1 MRFPFTKYGWRE
13 LLLATVV
20 CAALAAVA
28 AASFWP
34 AAVLPALLWVYCLAF
49 FRDPLRSVPQTAALL
64 AVADGR
70 VTDITPAD
78 PEILGEPATRVGIFM
93 GLLSAHI
100 NRSPQAGRV
109 LSITHKGGGYADAR
123 RPDAWAANESATV
136 QMEAR
141 LGGQA
146 CRLQVRQIAG
156 FVARR
161 IVTDLAVGQELR
173 AGQVIGMIKFGSR
186 AELIVPDRV
195 IGRLAV
201 SVGQYVYAGQT
212 VLVEPP
218 QPEKI

>member
-1 MRFPFTKYGWRE
+1 MRFPFTKHGWRE
-13 LLLATVV
+13 LLLATVF
-20 CAALAAVA
+20 CAALGAVA
-28 AASFWP
+28 ASSFWP
-34 AAVLPALLWVYCLAF
+34 AAALPALLWVYCLAF
-49 FRDPLRSVPQTAALL
+49 FRDPVRVAPATDSLL

-78 PEILGEPATRVGIFM
+78 PDILGEPATRVGVFM
-93 GLLSAHI
+93 GLLSVHI

-109 LSITHKGGGYADAR
+109 LSITHKPGGYADAR
-123 RPDAWAANESATV
+123 RNDAWATNESASV
-136 QMEAR
+136 DMQVGSGR
-141 LGGQA
+141 QA
-146 CRLQVRQIAG
+146 YRLQVRQIAG

-212 VLVEPP
+212 VLVEPKR
-218 QPEKI
+218 PEKP